1 MRHPYLG
8 DGHAEEVGGE
18 VREVLAG
25 EGELR
30 DAGAGQLGQQLD
42 QSQLSTATHQSQLT
56 WSSWGRD
63 SCVLFRSRSSA
74 RVTAGTSV
82 AAPTWQYDD
91 MTRTLALVSTL
102 TSARGTESRLRVV
115 ILCTEARARST
126 ASSWSRVRW
135 QYLATWQHGDMVTT
149 CPDTCWHTSS
159 RSS

>member
-1 MRHPYLG
+1 MRHAYLG

-18 VREVLAG
+18 VGEVLAG

-42 QSQLSTATHQSQLT
+42 QSQLSTGHGHQSQLT

-82 AAPTWQYDD
+82 AAPTWQCDD
-91 MTRTLALVSTL
+91 MTRTLALALVSTL
-102 TSARGTESRLRVV
+102 TSARGTESRLRVL
-115 ILCTEARARST
+115 ILCTEARARRT

-135 QYLATWQHGDMVTT
+135 QYLASGNMATW
-149 CPDTCWHTSS
+149 
-159 RSS
+159 